1 MSVQVEL
8 NSVTKRY
15 GDFTA
20 VDSLSLV
27 VERGECLCLLGPSG
41 CGKTTTLNMI
51 AGFVRPDAG
60 TISIAGASVERKPPH
75 KRDIGIVFQ
84 NHALFPHM
92 SVQDNVAFGLR
103 MRHVPRAEIAR
114 RVRKVLEVVK
124 LDGFEN
130 RQPHGL
136 SGGQQQRVA
145 LARALA
151 IEPSILLLDEPLS
164 SLDAQLRAEMRIELV
179 DILDRVGITAIFVT
193 HDQEEAL
200 TIADRIV
207 VMNRGRIQE
216 SGEPEDI
223 YRTPTTLFGAGFVG
237 ASNLLPG
244 SVSAT
249 DGECVELA
257 LDIDRGQRVLAK
269 ANGAEPVG
277 SRVVLLLRPEQLSL
291 SAERTPAANALR
303 GRVRS
308 VQFLGPVVR
317 YTFEEPLAG
326 LTATVANV
334 GDKPRF
340 EIGEDV
346 YLEWDTRV
354 GTVLNAAG

>member
-1 MSVQVEL
+1 
-8 NSVTKRY
+8 VTRIPPQRR
-15 GDFTA
+15 
-20 VDSLSLV
+20 SL
-27 VERGECLCLLGPSG
+27 G
-41 CGKTTTLNMI
+41 M
-51 AGFVRPDAG
+51 
-60 TISIAGASVERKPPH
+60 
-75 KRDIGIVFQ
+75 VFQ
-84 NHALFPHM
+84 DYALFPHLT
-92 SVQDNVAFGLR
+92 VAENIAFGMVER
-103 MRHVPRAEIAR
+103 RIAKSQIRR
-114 RVRKVLEVVK
+114 RVAELLDLIRLPEVG
-124 LDGFEN
+124 D
-130 RQPHGL
+130 RYPSQI

-216 SGEPEDI
+216 SSEPEDI